1 MCVCVCV
8 CTGCVDTLTT
18 VQSLGL
24 STVVTDSECGS
35 AATST
40 AYTREDYS
48 VLTRFES
55 TSSSCLSTVA

>member
-1 MCVCVCV
+1 M
-8 CTGCVDTLTT
+8 DTLTT

-40 AYTREDYS
+40 AYTRDDYS